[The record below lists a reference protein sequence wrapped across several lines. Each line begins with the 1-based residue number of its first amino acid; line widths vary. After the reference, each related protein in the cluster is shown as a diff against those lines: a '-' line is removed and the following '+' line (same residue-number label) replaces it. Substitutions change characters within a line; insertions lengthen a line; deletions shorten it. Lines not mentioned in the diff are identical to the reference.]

1 MLRRTLTELSDSEYR
16 YASALSWS
24 SPVPPCRNVVKS
36 SISVVAKQENVLNL
50 GFELLGCL
58 PHQMSNQAVNS
69 VLVSAQIIREGVA
82 PRLGTSRETF
92 RDCPG
97 ASKIKYEVYQRHI
110 VARIA
115 KMLQKYQKALR
126 SLPGSLLQFSYL
138 FPTTNRVFSLAS
150 KCAPGKSEGL

>member
-92 RDCPG
+92 RDC
-97 ASKIKYEVYQRHI
+97 S
-110 VARIA
+110 
-115 KMLQKYQKALR
+115 R
-126 SLPGSLLQFSYL
+126 SFEDQIRSITTLYRG
-138 FPTTNRVFSLAS
+138 TNRKDVTKVSKSTTFAS
-150 KCAPGKSEGL
+150 WITFAILLPFPNDEQGVLPSFEVCPREK